1 MPATIRLTFARKS
14 WLGCPEVASECPEVA
29 SPYPEVISYCPETA
43 FPAGLPTFEAMS
55 EMTGIQVY
63 KFGGASVKDA
73 AAILN
78 LCRIVRDYGPQGPL
92 VIVVSA
98 MGKTTNALEKIYD
111 LAYRGGDYSAQFTV
125 LATAH
130 RNTVEELMRIQSSK
144 ESDIEVELVEVEEA
158 LAGLSNSLASIDASW
173 TYDQGYDQIVSYGER
188 LSVAIVSGALA
199 NEFSWDKVR
208 ERAAG
213 GLIKTNEN
221 WREGQVD
228 WTATTES
235 VQVMAEHLFGLGIEI
250 IVTEGFIGG
259 TDTNFYTTLG
269 REGSDYTAA
278 ILAYCLRAESVTI
291 WKDVAGLLNA
301 DPKIFPDTVRYP
313 EISYRETIE
322 MAYYGASV
330 IHPKTLKPLADRNIP
345 LRVKSFLDPAAEGTL
360 IHDCQ
365 HAALAPAFIRKTD
378 QCLLSFASKDF
389 SFISEENMA
398 VIFAALAQ
406 AKLKINVM
414 QNSAISFSVCVD
426 FSERRVHLLLDLLRE
441 QFLLHYN
448 TGLLLFTIKNYTSA
462 SIAQLTAGKQLL
474 LEQRTRGTFQ
484 FVCAA

>member
-1 MPATIRLTFARKS
+1 MEKIP
-14 WLGCPEVASECPEVA
+14 
-29 SPYPEVISYCPETA
+29 
-43 FPAGLPTFEAMS
+43 GLE
-55 EMTGIQVY
+55 VY

-78 LCRIVRDYGPQGPL
+78 LCRIVRDFGPQGPL

-98 MGKTTNALEKIYD
+98 MGKTTNALEEIYD
-111 LAYRGGDYSAQFTV
+111 LAFNGRDYSVQ
-125 LATAH
+125 LA
-130 RNTVEELMRIQSSK
+130 
-144 ESDIEVELVEVEEA
+144 A
-158 LAGLSNSLASIDASW
+158 LAAYHQQAATELKAQSQQLDEDFYLGLSNAFQDLEHALGKVSPSDN
-173 TYDQGYDQIVSYGER
+173 YDEGYDQIVSYGETHSAY
-188 LSVAIVSGALA
+188 LVTSALA
-199 NEFSWDKVR
+199 DLFPKQVLYK
-208 ERAAG
+208 RALVA
-213 GLIKTNEN
+213 TDAT
-221 WREGQVD
+221 WREGRVD
-228 WTATTES
+228 WAETEQES
-235 VQVMAEHLFGLGIEI
+235 KHALESLLTNWQGRIL
-250 IVTEGFIGG
+250 VTEGFVG
-259 TDTNFYTTLG
+259 TTYVDDYERTTTLG

-345 LRVKSFLDPAAEGTL
+345 LRVKSFLDPAAAGTI

-365 HAALAPAFIRKTD
+365 HPALAPAFIRKTD

-448 TGLLLFTIKNYTSA
+448 TGLMLFTIKNYTAA
-462 SIAQLTAGKQLL
+462 SIAQLTQGKQLL